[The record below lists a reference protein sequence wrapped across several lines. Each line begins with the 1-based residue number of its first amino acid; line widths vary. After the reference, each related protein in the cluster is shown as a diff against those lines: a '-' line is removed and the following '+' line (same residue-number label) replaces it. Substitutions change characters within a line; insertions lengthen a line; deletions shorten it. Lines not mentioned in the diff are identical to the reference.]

1 MAAVT
6 VIHQTAKHRKGMLD
20 QIVAHC
26 IQILAQPVEQRNPR
40 MKDGALH
47 VLGILANL
55 LMKVVCGFIPVSVC
69 GCGEVCIS
77 TAVPFVPCIVYFS
90 VRRISLF

>member
-1 MAAVT
+1 MSAVT

-55 LMKVVCGFIPVSVC
+55 LWVWVWGSVH
-69 GCGEVCIS
+69 IYYS
-77 TAVPFVPCIVYFS
+77 TICAVLCVIFCKTHMAV
-90 VRRISLF
+90 LKAM

>member
-1 MAAVT
+1 M
-6 VIHQTAKHRKGMLD
+6 IHQTAKHRKGMLD
-20 QIVAHC
+20 QIVTHC

-55 LMKVVCGFIPVSVC
+55 LMKVVFGFMPIFVC
-69 GCGEVCIS
+69 GCGKVCIS
-77 TAVPFVPCIVYFS
+77 TTVPFVPCFG
-90 VRRISLF
+90 